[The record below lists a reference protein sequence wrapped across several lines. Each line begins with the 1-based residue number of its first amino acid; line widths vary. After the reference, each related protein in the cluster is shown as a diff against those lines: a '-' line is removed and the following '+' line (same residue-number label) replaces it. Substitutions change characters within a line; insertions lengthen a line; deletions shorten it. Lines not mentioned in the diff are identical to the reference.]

1 LSAVAFSAI
10 AFIALAVVAN
20 CSVVP
25 VFDTVVASAGL
36 LLESAIGAIG
46 VRYAGVLVDGVLVD
60 DVLVDDVL
68 VDGVLV
74 FHRGRSECYRGRF
87 FVGNSAEQD
96 SDNRS

>member
-25 VFDTVVASAGL
+25 VFDTVVTSAGL

-46 VRYAGVLVDGVLVD
+46 VRYAGVLVDG
-60 DVLVDDVL
+60 VLVDDVL

>member
-60 DVLVDDVL
+60 
-68 VDGVLV
+68 GVLV

-87 FVGNSAEQD
+87 FVENSAEQD

>member
-1 LSAVAFSAI
+1 MSAVAFSAI
-10 AFIALAVVAN
+10 AFIELAVVAN

-46 VRYAGVLVDGVLVD
+46 VRYAGVLVDGVLV
-60 DVLVDDVL
+60 
-68 VDGVLV
+68 
-74 FHRGRSECYRGRF
+74 FHRGRSERYLGRF
-87 FVGNSAEQD
+87 IAGNSAEQD

>member
-1 LSAVAFSAI
+1 MSAVAFSAI

-60 DVLVDDVL
+60 DVLVD
-68 VDGVLV
+68 GVLV
-74 FHRGRSECYRGRF
+74 FHRGRSERYLGRF
-87 FVGNSAEQD
+87 IAGNSAEQD